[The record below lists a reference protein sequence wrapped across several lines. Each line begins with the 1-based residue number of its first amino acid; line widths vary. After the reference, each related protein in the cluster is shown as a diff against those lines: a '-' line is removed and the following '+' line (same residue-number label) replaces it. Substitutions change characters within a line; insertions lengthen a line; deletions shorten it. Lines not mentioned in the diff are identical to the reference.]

1 MRPHLLLLAAAAI
14 CAPTLAQNDG
24 VVRCQALTE
33 PAARL
38 ACYDGLFP
46 PRAAPTSSPVPP
58 PVARATAAAPAAALA
73 APTAPAALP
82 ASARNAPPSEA
93 VAQFGLPQKAKPTEI
108 ETIESAVAANFTGW
122 GPNDRIRLLNGQV
135 WEVVDGSS
143 GTITPDMRRV
153 KVRRG
158 LFGAFFLDFEG
169 LTKSPKVR
177 RLQ

>member
-1 MRPHLLLLAAAAI
+1 MRPHLLFLAATAI
-14 CAPTLAQNDG
+14 CTPALAQNDG
-24 VVRCQALTE
+24 VPRCQGLAE

-38 ACYDGLFP
+38 ACYDSLFP
-46 PRAAPTSSPVPP
+46 PRAAPAPNPPQTS
-58 PVARATAAAPAAALA
+58 AATAAPAASS
-73 APTAPAALP
+73 APA
-82 ASARNAPPSEA
+82 APPSEA

-108 ETIESAVAANFTGW
+108 ETIESTVAANFTGW
-122 GPNDRIRLLNGQV
+122 GPNDRIRLQNGQV

>member
-1 MRPHLLLLAAAAI
+1 
-14 CAPTLAQNDG
+14 
-24 VVRCQALTE
+24 
-33 PAARL
+33 
-38 ACYDGLFP
+38 
-46 PRAAPTSSPVPP
+46 
-58 PVARATAAAPAAALA
+58 
-73 APTAPAALP
+73 
-82 ASARNAPPSEA
+82 

>member
-1 MRPHLLLLAAAAI
+1 MRPHLLLLAAV
-14 CAPTLAQNDG
+14 CTPTLAQNDG

-58 PVARATAAAPAAALA
+58 PVARATAAAPAATPA
-73 APTAPAALP
+73 APP
-82 ASARNAPPSEA
+82 ASAPSAPPSEA